1 VAVGVFFFALVVW
14 NYARAGDF
22 YRRELALMTPP
33 ERTRELDTRLREVRY
48 SWWITVAQFVL
59 ILFTT
64 LTGGGI
70 RIPPEVPDHWM
81 NGVFLS
87 LACMLLANQVISR
100 HFYRRWR
107 DGAL

>member
-1 VAVGVFFFALVVW
+1 
-14 NYARAGDF
+14 
-22 YRRELALMTPP
+22 
-33 ERTRELDTRLREVRY
+33 
-48 SWWITVAQFVL
+48 VL